1 MLFGENLK
9 KLRKKKK
16 LSQDDLAEKVN
27 VSRQS
32 VSKWENGD
40 AYPEMNN
47 ILELCKIFN
56 CKINDL
62 VNDEI
67 KDFDSMDEEKKT
79 IDEEIKMKVAKL
91 KKEKQ
96 EKMKGLSKVISTI
109 SKIGRI
115 LVGISIPIVMVTMII
130 MGILISRVEVV
141 NNEISFKDRNERLVI
156 TTDEDDLK
164 VWYNNKLVASD
175 IEQKDLK
182 VILDAKD
189 LFLNNNKYL
198 IFTYVEVGFGVLLI
212 TLLMA
217 YKLLKHLELL
227 FINFNSGDTP
237 FTLENVDHIKKMAY
251 LMIAMIIL
259 PNILG
264 LIFGG
269 ILKMDVDGG
278 IELFNLIEILFLFSL
293 SYIFEYGYEIQR
305 DSNGKMYDEN

>member
-1 MLFGENLK
+1 
-9 KLRKKKK
+9 
-16 LSQDDLAEKVN
+16 
-27 VSRQS
+27 
-32 VSKWENGD
+32 
-40 AYPEMNN
+40 MNN

-67 KDFDSMDEEKKT
+67 KDFDSM
-79 IDEEIKMKVAKL
+79 DEEIKMKVAKL

-115 LVGISIPIVMVTMII
+115 LVGISIPIIMVTMII
-130 MGILISRVEVV
+130 MGILISRVEVI

-164 VWYNNKLVASD
+164 VWYNDKLVASD

>member
-67 KDFDSMDEEKKT
+67 KDFDSMDEE
-79 IDEEIKMKVAKL
+79 IKMKVAKL

-115 LVGISIPIVMVTMII
+115 LVGISIPIIMVTMII
-130 MGILISRVEVV
+130 MGILISRVEVI

-164 VWYNNKLVASD
+164 VWYNDKLVASD

>member
-67 KDFDSMDEEKKT
+67 KDFDSM
-79 IDEEIKMKVAKL
+79 DEEIKMKVAKL